1 MGSLIIYNCVLF
13 INIFLWPFSSL
24 VAKKHRHT
32 KENVCNLSF
41 ILRAFFVESLLPSC
55 RSNNCTAAFGRSYRA
70 VATWPNEA
78 SWTTEAPFH
87 KRGVAI
93 CLTNYCTGYRTMTKE
108 SRVGHLTID
117 GTFDQNSGPRAKLMH
132 RNETCTATRTF
143 HSVYIRTTSSS
154 FIPVKFL
161 VVWDRKVEIQTPN
174 FSRQRRIN
182 LDSSIRRLCRC

>member
-70 VATWPNEA
+70 VANGQISRPILDNRSTFSQER
-78 SWTTEAPFH
+78 SRH
-87 KRGVAI
+87 MSYK
-93 CLTNYCTGYRTMTKE
+93 LLYRIPYHDKE

-143 HSVYIRTTSSS
+143 HSVYIKQLHPVSYLSSS
-154 FIPVKFL
+154 
-161 VVWDRKVEIQTPN
+161 
-174 FSRQRRIN
+174 S
-182 LDSSIRRLCRC
+182 